1 MCNVYFLFQF
11 LCFFSNVCNNRSNNM
26 PMKKGV
32 YSLCRES
39 FFILHAVSKLENTGN
54 NKRATN

>member
-11 LCFFSNVCNNRSNNM
+11 LCFSNRSNNM